1 MIDDDV
7 EVIIGVLVLA
17 KRYIE
22 PLKRVG
28 LQHQSAND

>member
-7 EVIIGVLVLA
+7 EVIVIGVLVLA

-22 PLKRVG
+22 TVEASRI
-28 LQHQSAND
+28 